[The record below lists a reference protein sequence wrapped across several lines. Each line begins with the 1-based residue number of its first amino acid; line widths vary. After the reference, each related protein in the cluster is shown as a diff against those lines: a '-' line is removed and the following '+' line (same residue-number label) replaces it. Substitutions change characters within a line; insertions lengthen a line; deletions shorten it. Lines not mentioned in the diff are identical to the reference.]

1 MPDDDQDG
9 AGDGDLGFGL
19 AAAAGDPA
27 VALAE
32 ESGGAVLR
40 ARLDAVLAEQD
51 EREAGPCLTLAAEL

>member
-1 MPDDDQDG
+1 
-9 AGDGDLGFGL
+9 
-19 AAAAGDPA
+19 